1 METSSPLVKEKPRLF
16 YAGRCGKCRV
26 LSQLVV
32 WFSFQ
37 QIERIPIE
45 SEIANQFYQ
54 QHPEARGQLILFH
67 STFQTGKYPI
77 GRWVYVAVPWLILKL
92 WFVLSL
98 LSIKNRLN
106 LSENE
111 PSPSDS
117 SLSKENYG
125 E

>member
-1 METSSPLVKEKPRLF
+1 MNTHLLNPEKPRLF

-45 SEIANQFYQ
+45 SDTADQFYQ
-54 QHPEARGQLILFH
+54 QHPEARGQLVLFH
-67 STFQTGKYPI
+67 STFPEEKYPI

-92 WFVLSL
+92 WFVLSI
-98 LSIKNRLN
+98 LSIKNRLSLYAN
-106 LSENE
+106 K

-117 SLSKENYG
+117 PH
-125 E
+125 